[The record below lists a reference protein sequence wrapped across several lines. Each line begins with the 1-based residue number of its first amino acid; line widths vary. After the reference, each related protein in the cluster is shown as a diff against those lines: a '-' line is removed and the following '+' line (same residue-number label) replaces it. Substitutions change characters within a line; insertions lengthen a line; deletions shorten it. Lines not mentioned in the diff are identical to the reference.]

1 MDQDVTLYG
10 GRLGPR
16 PASVPV
22 SGISLT
28 VYMFIVLLCFI
39 LSLCTQLRSAQ
50 LSNKALID

>member
-22 SGISLT
+22 SGISLYS
-28 VYMFIVLLCFI
+28 VGLYVHRFIVLFFRYV
-39 LSLCTQLRSAQ
+39 LSYVLF
-50 LSNKALID
+50 N